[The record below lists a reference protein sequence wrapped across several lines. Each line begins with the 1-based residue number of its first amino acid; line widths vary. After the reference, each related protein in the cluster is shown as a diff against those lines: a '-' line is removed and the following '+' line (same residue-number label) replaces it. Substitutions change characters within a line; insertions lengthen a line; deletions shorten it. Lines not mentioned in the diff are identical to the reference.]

1 MNREIVRSK
10 NLKSVGYNP
19 IDSILEV
26 EFHSGDVYHYFGI
39 PLEIY
44 NALINA
50 PSKGKYLDRNVIK
63 RRFAYKKLD
72 K

>member
-1 MNREIVRSK
+1 MERQHVRSS
-10 NLKSVGYNP
+10 NLKSVGYDP

-26 EFHSGDVYHYFGI
+26 EFHSGGIYHYFRV

-50 PSKGKYLDRNVIK
+50 PSKGKFLDRNVIK
-63 RRFAYKKLD
+63 RRFAYRQIR
-72 K
+72 